1 MNDFGIYYEERCA
14 SASQDQ
20 GITELVEA
28 LKELGIEAS
37 SAQTGGFTMCA
48 YVELPDNKY
57 IYANREGAGIYDEDN
72 YEADLVQF
80 GEYQEASVI
89 AEAVAEYVKKITDP
103 ALNCECG
110 YQH

>member
-1 MNDFGIYYEERCA
+1 MNDFDYEERCA
-14 SASQDQ
+14 IASQDQ
-20 GITELVEA
+20 GITELVQA
-28 LKELGIEAS
+28 LKELGIEAT

-57 IYANREGAGIYDEDN
+57 IYANREGAGIYNQDDFES
-72 YEADLVQF
+72 YLVCF
-80 GEYQEASVI
+80 DDYQEASVI